1 MLTGLGLVA
10 GPADSG
16 GICPTDG
23 LHRQGFS
30 GMSEI
35 VLKSREEIEAMRHAC
50 RLAAQTLEEAAKM
63 VKPGENTLAINDFVH
78 EYTIKHHAI
87 PAPLHYCGYP
97 KSCCISIND
106 VICHGIPSKNAV
118 LRDGDIVNID
128 ITSILDGWHGD
139 VSATFYV
146 GTPSPEAVN
155 LVETTRRCL
164 EIGIAEVRPE
174 ARLGDIGAAIQTFAE
189 GRGFSVVR
197 DYVGHGVGRK
207 FHEEPQVAHYG
218 KRHKGLRLLEGMTFT
233 IEPMINAGDWRMRIL
248 DDNWTSVTL
257 DHKWSAQFEHTLAVT
272 ENGCEI
278 LTAFSGPLAKS
289 VTPEHFKF

>member
-1 MLTGLGLVA
+1 
-10 GPADSG
+10 
-16 GICPTDG
+16 
-23 LHRQGFS
+23 
-30 GMSEI
+30 MSEI
-35 VLKSREEIEAMRHAC
+35 IIKSKEEIEYMRRAG

-78 EYTIKHHAI
+78 DYTIRHHAI

-97 KSCCISIND
+97 KSCCISINE
-106 VICHGIPSKNAV
+106 VICHGIPSKNTI
-118 LRDGDIVNID
+118 LKDGDIVNID

-164 EIGIAEVRPE
+164 DIGIEQVRPG
-174 ARLGDIGAAIQTFAE
+174 ARLGDIGAAIQSFAE

-197 DYVGHGVGRK
+197 DYVGHGIGRG

-218 KRHKGLRLLEGMTFT
+218 RAHHGTRLIEGMTFT
-233 IEPMINAGDWRMRIL
+233 IEPMINAGTWRLKIL
-248 DDNWTSVTL
+248 DDDWTSVTL
-257 DHKWSAQFEHTLAVT
+257 DKKWSAQFEHTLAVT
-272 ENGCEI
+272 SDGCEI
-278 LTAFSGPLAKS
+278 LTKFSAPLQNS
-289 VTPEHFKF
+289 ITPANFKF